1 MTSRNPDFSR
11 WGKVLRKLAPGSLDT
26 AGMILLSGS
35 AMTWNPA
42 AGLAV
47 AGVGCF
53 VLNWRWFGS
62 E

>member
-1 MTSRNPDFSR
+1 MTRKNPDFSR

-35 AMTWNPA
+35 AMTWNLT
-42 AGLAV
+42 AGLAA
-47 AGVGCF
+47 AGISCLA
-53 VLNWRWFGS
+53 LNWRWFGN